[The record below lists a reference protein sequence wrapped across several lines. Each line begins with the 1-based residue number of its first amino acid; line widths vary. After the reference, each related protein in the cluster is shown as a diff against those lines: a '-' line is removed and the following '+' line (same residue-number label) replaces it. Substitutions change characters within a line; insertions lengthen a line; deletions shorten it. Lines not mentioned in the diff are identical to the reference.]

1 MFPDSKAKLWLTF
14 LTVYD
19 KDSDRVG
26 IKRRYQQAAAS
37 LNIPWCTPCQTNS
50 TFNQF
55 MDDAEDLSPEDIQNI
70 LNPTQ
75 LIMPVKKTA
84 KKTDL
89 KKTTKAVKKPKAA
102 VVKPT
107 PTKAIEP
114 EITTPEIT
122 TPETPV
128 VKTPQTLPGGIKF
141 LYIPKRK

>member
-1 MFPDSKAKLWLTF
+1 MLPESKAKLWMVF

-19 KDSDRVG
+19 KDSDRTA
-26 IKRRYQQAAAS
+26 IKRKYQHAAAG

-75 LIMPVKKTA
+75 STMPVKKTT

-107 PTKAIEP
+107 PVVE
-114 EITTPEIT
+114 TTPT
-122 TPETPV
+122 PVSAPETIV
-128 VKTPQTLPGGIKF
+128 AKTPQTLPGGIKF